1 MSDHVESG
9 SRFSSSPDVNNPR
22 IITRHD
28 NDRQLSVRI
37 PVPKLYT
44 PPISRLFH
52 PSPIIGDPYYRMQCQ
67 LHSLFLT
74 AETAHH
80 EATSQHNSWVKDMA
94 PFILSC
100 IPGPRA
106 HQYYLILGGL
116 EKAITVTL
124 AQMED
129 RVARYTQIL
138 TAREWRNVKT
148 QEYVEEEIMER
159 RRWGRGRGQ
168 ERQSRLNT
176 RLKGNVVGGQ
186 VLKEEQELSVF
197 PDPQC
202 PDFEDVK
209 TEWEHL
215 MLGWNPDLKKQK
227 GSVAEISGSF
237 GTMSLGHNYDSPR
250 FE

>member
-37 PVPKLYT
+37 PVPKL
-44 PPISRLFH
+44 
-52 PSPIIGDPYYRMQCQ
+52 PIIGDPYYRMQCQ

-197 PDPQC
+197 SGSTVSGFRRC
-202 PDFEDVK
+202 EDRVGTSYAGLESRFK
-209 TEWEHL
+209 EA
-215 MLGWNPDLKKQK
+215 K

-237 GTMSLGHNYDSPR
+237 EP
-250 FE
+250 